1 MREHERFPERS
12 PQESRREMTPY
23 GIWGKL
29 EQMHREMNRLFEETI
44 LPFRE
49 GGLFA
54 PITFTPNVKEEG
66 ENIIVTLE
74 LPEIDARNIEID
86 AAENYV
92 TIKAEQREEHGGEKE
107 DYRFQERHYGLI
119 QSTIPLPKKV
129 RPEAAEAKYEHKTL
143 QIVLPK
149 KEEKQT
155 DTIRLNV
162 KRSPH

>member
-1 MREHERFPERS
+1 MRERERFPERS
-12 PQESRREMTPY
+12 PLEGRQVMSPY
-23 GIWGKL
+23 GIWGRL

-49 GGLFA
+49 GGLF
-54 PITFTPNVKEEG
+54 TPFALNPDIKEEG
-66 ENIIVTLE
+66 EKIIVTLE
-74 LPEIDARNIEID
+74 LPETEAKNIKID

-92 TIKAEQREEHGGEKE
+92 TIKAEQREEHGEEKE
-107 DYRFQERHYGLI
+107 DYRFQERRYGLL

-129 RPEAAEAKYEHKTL
+129 LPEAAEAKYDNKTL
-143 QIVLPK
+143 RIVLPK

-162 KRSPH
+162 KREPH